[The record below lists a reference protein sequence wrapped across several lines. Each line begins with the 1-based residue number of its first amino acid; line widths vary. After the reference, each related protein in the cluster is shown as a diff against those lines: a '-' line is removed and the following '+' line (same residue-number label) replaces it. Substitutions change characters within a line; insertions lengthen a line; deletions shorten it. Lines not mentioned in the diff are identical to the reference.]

1 LKTDR
6 PTPSQHLPKLTL
18 LLAAGLQL
26 AWLGE
31 TAQARPLGIDVSSY
45 QGSGV
50 NWSSV
55 HSSGRSFAWAKATE
69 GMTINDSTFAV
80 NQNNGKAAGM
90 IMGAYHFA
98 HPESNGAGNEE
109 NHFWGVCGGYTK
121 ADGKTLMPML
131 DFEVFSGHVGASSFS
146 DWANQF
152 NNALVADANAAGVK
166 ITPFLYTSSCNACN
180 FNTSVNGW
188 NADLANYNGESSQ
201 TGSPWN
207 VCSSCEV
214 WGSGVWDAWQYTDSA
229 SVSGV
234 SGGVDADV
242 INGSSVSP
250 YIAVGNGAWHS
261 WETLGGVFTANIA
274 SCSWAANRLD
284 LLGVGTDGQIYHKWW
299 DGSAWQP
306 SKTGGWQVLP
316 YGSGWHG
323 DIGAVSWGTGRIDF
337 FVQGANNH
345 CYHGWYDSSVG
356 WQGLEDKAGVFA
368 PTIGFGASSWASG
381 RLDVF
386 GVGINNSNLYHLFYQ
401 SGAGWS
407 GGWENLGGVVTQT
420 PGAVSWGANRIDVFV
435 VNTSSQCEQKWY
447 DGVQWNGYYNLG
459 GVFAPH
465 GFGASSMAYRQLDI
479 FGVGVNSPNV
489 IYDLGFNGSWGGW
502 TSRGGTGTST
512 PSATSWAPGRIDT
525 FTRGTDNSCWHN
537 FFN

>member
-1 LKTDR
+1 MNCLLKTDR

-166 ITPFLYTSSCNACN
+166 ITPFLYTS
-180 FNTSVNGW
+180 
-188 NADLANYNGESSQ
+188 
-201 TGSPWN
+201 
-207 VCSSCEV
+207 
-214 WGSGVWDAWQYTDSA
+214 
-229 SVSGV
+229 
-234 SGGVDADV
+234 
-242 INGSSVSP
+242 
-250 YIAVGNGAWHS
+250 
-261 WETLGGVFTANIA
+261 
-274 SCSWAANRLD
+274 
-284 LLGVGTDGQIYHKWW
+284 
-299 DGSAWQP
+299 
-306 SKTGGWQVLP
+306 
-316 YGSGWHG
+316 
-323 DIGAVSWGTGRIDF
+323 
-337 FVQGANNH
+337 
-345 CYHGWYDSSVG
+345 
-356 WQGLEDKAGVFA
+356 
-368 PTIGFGASSWASG
+368 
-381 RLDVF
+381 
-386 GVGINNSNLYHLFYQ
+386 
-401 SGAGWS
+401 
-407 GGWENLGGVVTQT
+407 
-420 PGAVSWGANRIDVFV
+420 
-435 VNTSSQCEQKWY
+435 
-447 DGVQWNGYYNLG
+447 
-459 GVFAPH
+459 
-465 GFGASSMAYRQLDI
+465 
-479 FGVGVNSPNV
+479 
-489 IYDLGFNGSWGGW
+489 
-502 TSRGGTGTST
+502 
-512 PSATSWAPGRIDT
+512 
-525 FTRGTDNSCWHN
+525 
-537 FFN
+537 

>member
-1 LKTDR
+1 MKLSLNPVSQPRYYKT
-6 PTPSQHLPKLTL
+6 TKALV
-18 LLAAGLQL
+18 LLAAAGFATEQV
-26 AWLGE
+26 
-31 TAQARPLGIDVSSY
+31 QARPLGIDVSHY
-45 QGSGV
+45 QGTV

-55 HSSGRSFAWAKATE
+55 KSAGRSFAWAKATE
-69 GMTINDSTFAV
+69 GASTGDSTFTA
-80 NQNNGKAAGM
+80 NESNGKAAGV

-98 HPESNGAGNEE
+98 HPESNSGGTEE
-109 NHFWGVCGGYTK
+109 NHFWAVAGGYIK

-131 DFEVFSGHVGASSFS
+131 DVEVFSGHVGATSYS

-152 NNALVADANAAGVK
+152 NNALVADANAAGVR
-166 ITPFLYTSSCNACN
+166 ITPFIYTSSCSACN
-180 FNTSVNGW
+180 FNSSVSGW

-207 VCSSCEV
+207 VCTSCEA
-214 WGSGVWDAWQYTDSA
+214 WGTGVWDTWQYTDSA

-242 INGSSVSP
+242 VNGSSVSP
-250 YIAVGNGAWHS
+250 YVATGNGAWHT

-284 LLGVGTDGQIYHKWW
+284 ILGVGTDGQIYHKWW

-306 SKTGGWQVLP
+306 SKTGAWQVLP
-316 YGSGWHG
+316 FGAGWHG

-337 FVQGANNH
+337 FVLGANNH

-356 WQGLEDKAGVFA
+356 WQGMEDRGGVFVG
-368 PTIGFGASSWASG
+368 TTGFGASSWASG

-386 GVGINNSNLYHLFYQ
+386 GVGVTASNLYHMWYD
-401 SGAGWS
+401 AGWS
-407 GGWENLGGVVTQT
+407 GWQNLGGTVTQT

-435 VNTSSQCEQKWY
+435 VDTSSQCKQMFY
-447 DGVQWNGYYNLG
+447 DGTQWNGFVDLN
-459 GVFAPH
+459 GVFAPY
-465 GFGASSMAYRQLDI
+465 GFGASSMAYRQLDV

-489 IYDLGFNGSWGGW
+489 VYDLTFNGSWGSW
-502 TSRGGTGTST
+502 TSRGDSGTST
-512 PSATSWAPGRIDT
+512 PSATSWSPGRIDL
-525 FTRGTDNSCWHN
+525 FVRGSDNSCHHN
-537 FFN
+537 FFQ